1 MEVAMKLELD
11 YHLSPSQMEDLATV
25 ANSYGIEFVEGN
37 GVSYLTLT
45 QIKELKE
52 LIDSKQINDE
62 AIKRLI
68 NYLWC
73 CF

>member
-1 MEVAMKLELD
+1 MEIPLRLELD
-11 YHLSPSQMEDLATV
+11 YHLSPSQKATLEQV
-25 ANSYGIEFVEGN
+25 ANSYGIEFIRDN
-37 GVSYLTLT
+37 RASYITLS

-52 LIDSKQINDE
+52 LIDNHAINDD
-62 AIKRLI
+62 AVIRLI